1 MRYTF
6 TKSYMRLQPFAA
18 GKPIPTHRFLYG
30 LRLVG
35 ALIIATLVPLLI
47 DLRARRSSRTRQ

>member
-1 MRYTF
+1 
-6 TKSYMRLQPFAA
+6 MRLQPFAA
-18 GKPIPTHRFLYG
+18 GKPIPTHRFIYG

-35 ALIIATLVPLLI
+35 ALLIATLVPILI